1 MTQYCSLDSLSF
13 WPLADEDMGEEGRRK
28 GRKKDDHLLLRA
40 RVVVGGWQNG
50 KGGEKIGGEARCI
63 RGVGWGEVDPPG

>member
-28 GRKKDDHLLLRA
+28 GRKKDDHFLLRA

-50 KGGEKIGGEARCI
+50 KGGGEK
-63 RGVGWGEVDPPG
+63 RGRGEVHQGSGMG